1 MSHVVRGSWSHGLAR
16 GLWGGT
22 GAWLGVILCLIALLY
37 QSFHIGNLQK
47 ELYQI
52 QRSKEEPRA
61 QVREHQHAEES
72 SLQMCPRGRRE
83 LPRRHKG
90 SELYCSGLKSLAK
103 ESSSLA
109 RRKRCFLHL
118 VPEAFS
124 SDGLQDLTEI
134 SWKVSLEVGNSID
147 VQETVVKVKDSGIY
161 FIYSQVLYKD
171 TTFTMGQLV
180 TRVAGSDSGQGEVL
194 LRCVQSMP
202 DNQTLAYNTCYSA
215 GVFMLQKG
223 DVIQLTIPRF
233 NAIFDARGPATFMG
247 LVKL

>member
-83 LPRRHKG
+83 LPRRHK
-90 SELYCSGLKSLAK
+90 
-103 ESSSLA
+103 
-109 RRKRCFLHL
+109 
-118 VPEAFS
+118 
-124 SDGLQDLTEI
+124 GLQDLTEI

>member
-90 SELYCSGLKSLAK
+90 
-103 ESSSLA
+103 
-109 RRKRCFLHL
+109 KRCFLHL